1 MRQLMMRY
9 GGIGLILFVA
19 LCLRVLWLADFPSGL
34 QNDEASFLY
43 NARLLAT
50 TGMDEDGRTN
60 PLYLNSFIYQKPAL
74 YAYLQ
79 IPLIKLIG
87 ASVWTAR
94 LPGAIMGVVSIGL
107 WYWL

>member
-43 NARLLAT
+43 NAKLLSE
-50 TGMDEDGRTN
+50 TGKDEDGRGY
-60 PLYLNSFIYQKPAL
+60 PIYLNSFIDQKPAL

-79 IPLIKLIG
+79 VPLIRLMG

-94 LPGAIMGVVSIGL
+94 LPGAIMGVASI
-107 WYWL
+107 